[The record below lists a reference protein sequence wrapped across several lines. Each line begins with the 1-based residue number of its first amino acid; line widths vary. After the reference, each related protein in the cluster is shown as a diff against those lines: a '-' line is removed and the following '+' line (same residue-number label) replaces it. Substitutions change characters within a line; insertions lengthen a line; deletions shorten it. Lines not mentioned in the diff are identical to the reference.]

1 MRAVCLLVLALVG
14 LAVLCRTA
22 PAQAQ
27 LPPRIAVRLE
37 YEPIPG
43 MDCPSADD
51 LHNYLMAQ
59 LGYDPIVETAT
70 STLVVRLRKQGKVFE
85 ADSFVRDANG
95 ADLWH
100 EPPIHNDMDCW
111 EIAQDA
117 ARAVRIGLGP
127 SAWPNR
133 TPPVW
138 LAAEPAP
145 APPPEASPPPTA
157 APPPV
162 QTPTAGRGAPSSPSR
177 NPGMSNSILRGVE
190 VTAGISGA
198 VLATPDKVA
207 MGVEVGAAARFAWG
221 SAGFQFRGMYG
232 LTTPE
237 SVPIGSSLWAGMAI
251 LCVSKALPRGASVC
265 GLAAATWLHTEI
277 EAPYSVAHGDALYP
291 AAGLRVMYDARLPGN
306 LWFLRFEAEATVRLR
321 QINIAVAE
329 ADTYRIAWTSKPI
342 VPTIGLGIAK
352 VFE

>member
-1 MRAVCLLVLALVG
+1 MRAVCLLIVAGLVL
-14 LAVLCRTA
+14 LCRPA

-85 ADSFVRDANG
+85 ADSFVRG
-95 ADLWH
+95 ADGTDLWH

-133 TPPVW
+133 TPPEW
-138 LAAEPAP
+138 LAAVPAP
-145 APPPEASPPPTA
+145 APAPEPTPPPSAPRSTVLQPVRMQKPASRMPVARRYKVLQGIDVA
-157 APPPV
+157 A
-162 QTPTAGRGAPSSPSR
+162 
-177 NPGMSNSILRGVE
+177 GV
-190 VTAGISGA
+190 SGA
-198 VLATPDKVA
+198 VLATPSPGALGGDLEA
-207 MGVEVGAAARFAWG
+207 MARFGWG
-221 SAGFQFRGMYG
+221 SVGFEFRGLIG
-232 LTTPE
+232 IPVPE
-237 SVPIGSSLWAGMAI
+237 DVLVSSSLWTGTTS
-251 LCVSKALPRGASVC
+251 LCLSEWLPKGLSLC
-265 GLAAATWLHTEI
+265 GLASAVWMHTSIDKPDYVE
-277 EAPYSVAHGDALYP
+277 HGDKLFP
-291 AAGLRVMYDARLPGN
+291 AAGLRVMYDFSWPGRS
-306 LWFLRFEAEATVRLR
+306 WFLRGKMEASIRLR
-321 QINIAVAE
+321 QLTGAVEE
-329 ADTYRIAWTSKPI
+329 AGKIRTYWSSKPI
-342 VPTIGLGIAK
+342 VPVLGLDL
-352 VFE
+352 VRRFD

>member
-1 MRAVCLLVLALVG
+1 MRAICVLIVAGLVL
-14 LAVLCRTA
+14 LCRAA

-27 LPPRIAVRLE
+27 LSPRIAVRLE

-59 LGYDPIVETAT
+59 LGYDPIVATAT
-70 STLVVRLRKQGKVFE
+70 STLVVKLRKQGKVFE
-85 ADSFVRDANG
+85 ADSLVRG
-95 ADLWH
+95 ADRTDLWH

-133 TPPVW
+133 TPPAW
-138 LAAEPAP
+138 LAAEPTP
-145 APPPEASPPPTA
+145 TPPQKASPAPTA
-157 APPPV
+157 APPPAPV
-162 QTPTAGRGAPSSPSR
+162 QTLTAGRGAPSSPSR
-177 NPGMSNSILRGVE
+177 NPGASNSVLRAVE

-207 MGVEVGAAARFAWG
+207 MGAEVGAAARFAWG

-237 SVPIGSSLWAGMAI
+237 SVPIGSSLLAGMAV
-251 LCVSKALPRGASVC
+251 LCISKALPRGASVC

-277 EAPYSVAHGDALYP
+277 EAPYSVSHEDALYA
-291 AAGLRVMYDARLPGN
+291 AAGLKAMYDARLPGN

-329 ADTYRIAWTSKPI
+329 AGTYRIAWTSKPI
-342 VPTIGLGIAK
+342 VPTVGLGIAK